1 MFIYAAIAT
10 FGFLLL
16 AGMLVLGDIFGG
28 DHEIGADHGG
38 FEHGDAGGP
47 SIFSVRVMASFLTAF
62 GVGGVIARYYGLSH
76 PAASGVGAVSGI
88 VLSGLV
94 YQFARILYS
103 QQASSE
109 VHMTSLVGKTAEV
122 SVAIAEGGVGQIMV
136 TLGGERSEHIARS
149 ADGHA
154 VARGTEFSAVSVAMA
169 VLVGLLGIFAAMA
182 LFARNYIKV
191 PPSMVAIFYGRKHT
205 IVDEKGNK
213 ATVGFRVVRGGAAL
227 RVPVLEEVQY
237 LSLNVISIPLKISR
251 AYTKEGVPVTV
262 EAVANVK
269 IAGDDTS
276 LRSAAER
283 FLGMTTDKVKEVIFQ
298 TLEGHLRA
306 ILGTMTDEAAVDL
319 KKMGVN
325 IDILTIQQIS
335 DEQGYLD
342 ALGKKRTAEV
352 KRDAVIGEAQ
362 AQRDAMIKSA
372 LADQEGKTK
381 RYEADV
387 AIAQSLRDKE
397 TKQAEFNAA
406 VMAKTAESEQ
416 AGPLATAIAKQRVTE
431 QETRIEQVRVQQQV
445 LVQRSEAARK
455 EKELLATVV
464 RPAEAERQAAILRA
478 EGEKQATIIR
488 AEATQKELE
497 FEGAG
502 EAAKIEKIGRAEATK
517 VLSVGEAEAEVI
529 KKKLLAE
536 AEGLQR
542 KAEAWKNFN
551 EAAVINLVVDKMPE
565 LAQAFATQLAGI
577 DKINIIEMGNGATH
591 SGGIGKVMG
600 TVGGGMTAMLSM
612 LKDQFGVD
620 IAALMQAKTDAA
632 VAEAEKKTLKQ

>member
-1 MFIYAAIAT
+1 MS
-10 FGFLLL
+10 L
-16 AGMLVLGDIFGG
+16 AG
-28 DHEIGADHGG
+28 
-38 FEHGDAGGP
+38 
-47 SIFSVRVMASFLTAF
+47 
-62 GVGGVIARYYGLSH
+62 
-76 PAASGVGAVSGI
+76 
-88 VLSGLV
+88 
-94 YQFARILYS
+94 
-103 QQASSE
+103 
-109 VHMTSLVGKTAEV
+109 
-122 SVAIAEGGVGQIMV
+122 VA
-136 TLGGERSEHIARS
+136 
-149 ADGHA
+149 
-154 VARGTEFSAVSVAMA
+154 FSAITVALA
-169 VLVGLLGIFAAMA
+169 ILIGLLGLFAAMA

-191 PPSMVAIFYGRKHT
+191 PPSTVAIFYGRKHT
-205 IVDEKGNK
+205 IVDDKGNK
-213 ATVGFRVVRGGAAL
+213 AVVGFRVVRGGAAL

-283 FLGMTTDKVKEVIFQ
+283 FLGMTTDKIKEVIFQ

-306 ILGTMTDEAAVDL
+306 ILGTLTVEEINADRQAFAQKMTDEAAVDL
-319 KKMGVN
+319 RKMGVN
-325 IDILTIQQIS
+325 IDILTIQQIG

-387 AIAQSLRDKE
+387 AIAQALRDKE
-397 TKQAEFNAA
+397 SRQAEFDAA
-406 VMAKTAESEQ
+406 VLAKKAEAEQ

-431 QETRIEQVRVQQQV
+431 QETRIEQVRKQQEV
-445 LVQRSEAARK
+445 LVQEQEAARK
-455 EKELLATVV
+455 EKELLATIVK
-464 RPAEAERQAAILRA
+464 PAEADRQASILRA

-488 AEATQKELE
+488 AEATQRELE

-502 EAAKIEKIGRAEATK
+502 EAAKIEKVGRAEAAK
-517 VLSVGEAEAEVI
+517 VLAIGEAEAEVI

-551 EAAVINLVVDKMPE
+551 DAAILNMVVEKMPE

-577 DKINIIEMGNGATH
+577 DKINIIDMGNGANGT
-591 SGGIGKVMG
+591 GGVGRVLS
-600 TVGGGMTAMLSM
+600 TVGGGMTAMLAM

-620 IAALMQAKTDAA
+620 IASLMQAKTEAST
-632 VAEAEKKTLKQ
+632 AEAEKKTLKR